1 MPAVREL
8 TVSLPKEHSELIDQL
23 VESGS
28 YESASEVVKAGLNSL
43 REYGHAVER
52 WLRDEVAPTC
62 EEIAANPDRVVSA
75 EEVRESLRMLYLEAR
90 KAGK

>member
-1 MPAVREL
+1 MPAVRKL

-28 YESASEVVKAGLNSL
+28 YESASEVVKAGLNAL
-43 REYGHAVER
+43 QEYDIAVER
-52 WLRDEVAPTC
+52 WLHDDVAPTC

-75 EEVRESLRMLYLEAR
+75 DEVRESLRMLYLKAR

>member
-1 MPAVREL
+1 MPAVRTL
-8 TVSLPKEHSELIDQL
+8 TVSLPQEHSELIDQL

-28 YESASEVVKAGLNSL
+28 YVSASEVVKAGLNAL
-43 REYGHAVER
+43 QEYDPAVER

-75 EEVRESLRMLYLEAR
+75 DEVSESLRMLYLEAQ